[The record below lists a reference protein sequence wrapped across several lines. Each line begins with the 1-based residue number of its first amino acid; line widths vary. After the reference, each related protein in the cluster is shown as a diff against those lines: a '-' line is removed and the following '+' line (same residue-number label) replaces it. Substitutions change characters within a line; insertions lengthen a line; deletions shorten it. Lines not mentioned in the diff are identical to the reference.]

1 MEALFQ
7 QIKDEFAKSDENGKR
22 RIQGQI
28 RELQASLYSDWDVV
42 MQLSSG
48 PLQVALTKIA
58 IDLDI
63 FRTLKESESPVSL
76 AQLVEKTGAAPG
88 LLARILR
95 FLTAFS
101 QVKETGA
108 EEYTNS
114 ALTDIFCNPGA
125 SAMLSYLYAL
135 LDLLQLRVNKASFDV
150 SGRCTQALPD
160 FFADNGYQE
169 PSSLKNCPFQKGFR
183 TEESIFEWLPQNPK
197 QLKWLGQTMALERPT
212 VWVDHFPVLEYLGDF
227 AAADK
232 TLFVDVGGSIGHQ
245 AKALRDRFPTLP
257 GKVIVQDLPGVVAEA
272 PPIEGVEFVGFD
284 FFNPQPVQ
292 GAKFYY
298 LRHVFH
304 NWTDQYAVE
313 ILKQIVPALGKD
325 SIILIDDLLIPPT
338 EMAWQAGFLDL
349 AMMGMLAGIERTRAQ
364 FDALVDQAGLKITEM
379 FPYDVNQGAILVV
392 VPK

>member
-7 QIKDEFAKSDENGKR
+7 QVKDEYAKSDENGKR

-28 RELQASLYSDWDVV
+28 RDLQVSLLSDWDVV
-42 MQLSSG
+42 MQLNSA

-76 AQLVEKTGAAPG
+76 AQLAEKTGAASG

-95 FLTAFS
+95 FLAAFRL
-101 QVKETGA
+101 VRETGPQ
-108 EEYTNS
+108 EYTNS
-114 ALTDIFCNPGA
+114 ALTDVFCNPSA
-125 SAMLSYLYAL
+125 SAMVSYF
-135 LDLLQLRVNKASFDV
+135 FDV
-150 SGRCTQALPD
+150 SGPCTQALPN

-169 PSSLKNCPFQKGFR
+169 PSSLKDCPFQKGFR
-183 TEESIFEWLPQNPK
+183 TEQSIFEWLPQNPK

-212 VWVDHFPVLEYLGDF
+212 VWVDHFPLLEYLGDF

-245 AKALRDRFPTLP
+245 AKALREKFPTLP

-272 PPIEGVEFVGFD
+272 PPTEGVEFVGFD

-364 FDALVDQAGLKITEM
+364 FDALVDQAGLKITET